1 MVFLGG
7 AAVIA
12 AWCVLAWLTLAAG
25 STVHDRHPRARWA
38 QLAHVAGGAWFTG
51 VWLAFFLLR

>member
-1 MVFLGG
+1 M
-7 AAVIA
+7 IA

-25 STVHDRHPRARWA
+25 STVHDRHPRVRWA